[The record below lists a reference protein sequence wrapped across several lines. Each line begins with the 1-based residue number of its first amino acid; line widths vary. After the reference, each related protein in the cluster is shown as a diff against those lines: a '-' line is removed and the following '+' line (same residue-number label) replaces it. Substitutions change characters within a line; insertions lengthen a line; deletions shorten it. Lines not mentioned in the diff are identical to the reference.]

1 METDL
6 TETTETGQVELI
18 RFEINKL
25 EVQPGD
31 IVVIRKAN
39 GLPVSR
45 AEAARIRND
54 VLTALEEAGIEAS
67 VLFVDGF
74 ELAIIR
80 QISGGSHAN

>member
-6 TETTETGQVELI
+6 TKTTETGQVEMI

-80 QISGGSHAN
+80 QISGGSHAK

>member
-6 TETTETGQVELI
+6 TKTTETGQVELI